1 VRAEREGKATPGRR
15 PKVTLARGAKA
26 EPAGSAPTLAAI
38 RAEILKLG
46 DPVRGTHSQRF
57 FKTGP
62 GQYGEGDKFL
72 GLTVP
77 EMRGIVR
84 KYRDLDDTAVH
95 EMLLSPWHEERL
107 VALLLMVDGYDRGDD
122 ARRAH
127 IHHAYLANTAQI
139 NNWDLVDASAGD
151 IVGQHLEAGDVT
163 LLERLARSK
172 KLWERR
178 IAIVSTFYFIKH
190 NEFRPT
196 LKIAT
201 LLLGDSQDL
210 IHKATGWMLREVGKR
225 DRTALD
231 RFLKKH
237 YKRMPRTM
245 LRYAIERHPERVRKQ
260 YLAGTI

>member
-1 VRAEREGKATPGRR
+1 VKVARESKAKPPR
-15 PKVTLARGAKA
+15 VAL
-26 EPAGSAPTLAAI
+26 SLAAI
-38 RAEILKLG
+38 RAELRRLG
-46 DPVRGTHSQRF
+46 NPVRGVHSQRF

-62 GQYGEGDKFL
+62 GEYGEGDKFL

-84 KYRDLDDTAVH
+84 RYRELDDAAVL
-95 EMLLSPWHEERL
+95 ELLSSSWHEERL
-107 VALLLMVDGYDRGDD
+107 VALLLMVEAYDRGDD
-122 ARRAH
+122 PRRAK
-127 IHHAYLANTAQI
+127 IHRAYLANTARI
-139 NNWDLVDASAGD
+139 NNWDLVDASAGN
-151 IVGQHLEAGDVT
+151 IVGKHLEASDIA

-172 KLWERR
+172 SLWERR
-178 IAIVSTFYFIKH
+178 IAIVSTFHFIKH

-196 LKIAT
+196 LEIAT
-201 LLLGDSQDL
+201 LLLGDSEDL

-237 YKRMPRTM
+237 YQRMPRTM

>member
-1 VRAEREGKATPGRR
+1 VKVARKSKAKLNRAE
-15 PKVTLARGAKA
+15 
-26 EPAGSAPTLAAI
+26 PTLAAI
-38 RAEILKLG
+38 RAELHKLG
-46 DPVRGTHSQRF
+46 NPVRGVHSQRF

-84 KYRDLDDTAVH
+84 RYRELDDAAVL
-95 EMLLSPWHEERL
+95 ELLSSPWHEERL
-107 VALLLMVDGYDRGDD
+107 VALLLMVEAYDRGDD
-122 ARRAH
+122 PRRAH
-127 IHHAYLANTAQI
+127 IHRAYLANTARI
-139 NNWDLVDASAGD
+139 NNWDLVDASAGN
-151 IVGQHLEAGDVT
+151 IVGQHLEARDIA

-172 KLWERR
+172 SLWERR
-178 IAIVSTFYFIKH
+178 IAIVSTFHFIKR

-201 LLLGDSQDL
+201 MLLGDSEDL

-225 DRTALD
+225 DRTGLD

>member
-1 VRAEREGKATPGRR
+1 MKRASEGKAKP
-15 PKVTLARGAKA
+15 ARA
-26 EPAGSAPTLAAI
+26 APTLAAI
-38 RAEILKLG
+38 RAELHKLG
-46 DPVRGTHSQRF
+46 NAARGVHSQRF

-84 KYRDLDDTAVH
+84 KYRELDDAAVLK
-95 EMLLSPWHEERL
+95 LLSSSWHEERL
-107 VALLLMVDGYDRGDD
+107 VALLLMVEAYERGDD
-122 ARRAH
+122 PRRAH
-127 IHHAYLANTAQI
+127 IHRAYLANTARI
-139 NNWDLVDASAGD
+139 NNWDLVDATAGD
-151 IVGQHLEAGDVT
+151 IVGQHLEAGDIT
-163 LLERLARSK
+163 LLERLARSES
-172 KLWERR
+172 LWERR

-190 NEFRPT
+190 DELRPT
-196 LKIAT
+196 LKIAA

-225 DRTALD
+225 DRTVLD

-245 LRYAIERHPERVRKQ
+245 LRYAIERHPEGVRKQ

>member
-1 VRAEREGKATPGRR
+1 VKPARE
-15 PKVTLARGAKA
+15 AKA
-26 EPAGSAPTLAAI
+26 KPARDTPTLAAI
-38 RAEILKLG
+38 RAELHELG
-46 DPVRGTHSQRF
+46 DPARGTHSQRF

-77 EMRGIVR
+77 EMRAIVR
-84 KYRDLDDTAVH
+84 KYRELDDGAVL
-95 EMLLSPWHEERL
+95 ELLSSSWHEERL
-107 VALLLMVDGYDRGDD
+107 VALLLMVEAYDRGDD
-122 ARRAH
+122 PRRAH
-127 IHHAYLANTAQI
+127 IHRAYLANTARI

-151 IVGQHLEAGDVT
+151 IVGQHLEAGDIT
-163 LLERLARSK
+163 LLERLARSES
-172 KLWERR
+172 LWERR
-178 IAIVSTFYFIKH
+178 IAIVSTFHFIKH
-190 NEFRPT
+190 DEFRPT
-196 LKIAT
+196 LKIAA
-201 LLLGDSQDL
+201 LLLDDSEEL

-225 DRTALD
+225 DRAVLD

>member
-1 VRAEREGKATPGRR
+1 VKPARE
-15 PKVTLARGAKA
+15 AKA
-26 EPAGSAPTLAAI
+26 KPARAVPTRAAPTLAAI
-38 RAEILKLG
+38 RAELHELG
-46 DPVRGTHSQRF
+46 NPVRGAHSQRF

-84 KYRDLDDTAVH
+84 RYRELDDAAVQ

-107 VALLLMVDGYDRGDD
+107 VALLLMVEAYDRGDD
-122 ARRAH
+122 PRRAH
-127 IHHAYLANTAQI
+127 VHRTYLANTARI

-151 IVGQHLEAGDVT
+151 IVGQHLEAGDIA
-163 LLERLARSK
+163 LLERLARSES
-172 KLWERR
+172 LWERR
-178 IAIVSTFYFIKH
+178 IAIVSTFHFIKR

-201 LLLGDSQDL
+201 LLLDDSQDL
-210 IHKATGWMLREVGKR
+210 IYKATGWMLREVGKR

>member
-1 VRAEREGKATPGRR
+1 VKAARESKAKPARAE
-15 PKVTLARGAKA
+15 
-26 EPAGSAPTLAAI
+26 PTLAAI
-38 RAEILKLG
+38 RAELHKLG
-46 DPVRGTHSQRF
+46 NPARGVHSQRF

-62 GQYGEGDKFL
+62 GEYGEGDKFL

-84 KYRDLDDTAVH
+84 RYRELDDAALL
-95 EMLLSPWHEERL
+95 EMLSSSWHEERL
-107 VALLLMVDGYDRGDD
+107 VALLLMVDAYERGDD
-122 ARRAH
+122 PRRAH
-127 IHHAYLANTAQI
+127 IHRAYLANTARI
-139 NNWDLVDASAGD
+139 NNWDLVDASAGN
-151 IVGQHLEAGDVT
+151 IVGQHLEAEDIA
-163 LLERLARSK
+163 LLERLARSES
-172 KLWERR
+172 LWERR
-178 IAIVSTFYFIKH
+178 IAIVSTFHFIKR

-201 LLLGDSQDL
+201 MLLGDSEDL

-225 DRTALD
+225 DRIVLD

-245 LRYAIERHPERVRKQ
+245 LRYAIERHPERVRKH

>member
-1 VRAEREGKATPGRR
+1 VNAARVGKPAPARAGKTTAAHEAKAKPVRA
-15 PKVTLARGAKA
+15 
-26 EPAGSAPTLAAI
+26 APTLAAI
-38 RAEILKLG
+38 RAELHGLG
-46 DPVRGTHSQRF
+46 NPVRGAHSQRF

-77 EMRGIVR
+77 EMRAIVR
-84 KYRDLDDTAVH
+84 RYRELDDAAVR
-95 EMLLSPWHEERL
+95 EMLQSPWHEERL
-107 VALLLMVDGYDRGDD
+107 VALLLMVEAYERGDD
-122 ARRAH
+122 PRRGH
-127 IHHAYLANTAQI
+127 IHRTYLANTARI
-139 NNWDLVDASAGD
+139 NNWDLVDATAGT
-151 IVGQHLEAGDVT
+151 IVGQHLEAGDIT
-163 LLERLARSK
+163 LLERLARLES
-172 KLWERR
+172 LWDRR
-178 IAIVSTFYFIKH
+178 IAIVSTFHFIKRG
-190 NEFRPT
+190 EFRPT

-201 LLLGDSQDL
+201 LLLGDSEDL

-225 DRTALD
+225 DRTVLD

>member
-1 VRAEREGKATPGRR
+1 VKA
-15 PKVTLARGAKA
+15 ARKAKA
-26 EPAGSAPTLAAI
+26 KSAGIAPTLAAI
-38 RAEILKLG
+38 RAELHKLG
-46 DPVRGTHSQRF
+46 NPVRGVHSQRF

-77 EMRGIVR
+77 EMRAIVR
-84 KYRDLDDTAVH
+84 KYRELDDAAVLK
-95 EMLLSPWHEERL
+95 LLSSSWHEERL
-107 VALLLMVDGYDRGDD
+107 VALLLMVEAYDRGDD
-122 ARRAH
+122 GRRAH
-127 IHHAYLANTAQI
+127 IHRAYLANTAQI

-151 IVGQHLEAGDVT
+151 IVGQHLEVRDIT
-163 LLERLARSK
+163 LLERLARSES
-172 KLWERR
+172 LWERR
-178 IAIVSTFYFIKH
+178 IAIVSTFYFIKR

-196 LKIAT
+196 LKIAA

-225 DRTALD
+225 DRTTLD

>member
-1 VRAEREGKATPGRR
+1 VKAAREGKT
-15 PKVTLARGAKA
+15 KLAGA
-26 EPAGSAPTLAAI
+26 APTLAAI
-38 RAEILKLG
+38 RAELHELG
-46 DPVRGTHSQRF
+46 NPARGAHSQRF

-84 KYRDLDDTAVH
+84 KYRELDDAAVH

-107 VALLLMVDGYDRGDD
+107 VALLIMVEAYDRGDD
-122 ARRAH
+122 PRRAN
-127 IHHAYLANTAQI
+127 IHRAYLANTSRI

-151 IVGQHLEAGDVT
+151 IVGQHLEAGDIT
-163 LLERLARSK
+163 LLERLARSES
-172 KLWERR
+172 LWERR
-178 IAIVSTFYFIKH
+178 IAIVSTFHFIKR

-225 DRTALD
+225 DRKALD
-231 RFLKKH
+231 RFLKKQ

-260 YLAGTI
+260 YLGGTI

>member
-1 VRAEREGKATPGRR
+1 VKAAREAKAKPARAE
-15 PKVTLARGAKA
+15 
-26 EPAGSAPTLAAI
+26 PTLAAI
-38 RAEILKLG
+38 RAELHKLG
-46 DPVRGTHSQRF
+46 NPVRGVHSQRF

-77 EMRGIVR
+77 EMRAIVR
-84 KYRDLDDTAVH
+84 KYRELDDAAVL
-95 EMLLSPWHEERL
+95 ELLSSSWHEERL
-107 VALLLMVDGYDRGDD
+107 VALLLMVEAYDRGDD
-122 ARRAH
+122 PRRAN
-127 IHHAYLANTAQI
+127 IHRAYLANTARI
-139 NNWDLVDASAGD
+139 NNWDLVDASAGN
-151 IVGQHLEAGDVT
+151 IVGKHLEASDIA
-163 LLERLARSK
+163 LLVRLARSK
-172 KLWERR
+172 SLWERR
-178 IAIVSTFYFIKH
+178 IAIVSTFHFIKR

-196 LKIAT
+196 LEIAT
-201 LLLGDSQDL
+201 LLLGDSEDL

-245 LRYAIERHPERVRKQ
+245 LRYAIERHPERTRKQ

>member
-1 VRAEREGKATPGRR
+1 VRT
-15 PKVTLARGAKA
+15 ARKAKA
-26 EPAGSAPTLAAI
+26 KPAHITPTLAAI
-38 RAEILKLG
+38 RAELHKLG
-46 DPVRGTHSQRF
+46 NPVRGVHSQRF

-77 EMRGIVR
+77 EMRVIVR
-84 KYRDLDDTAVH
+84 KYRELDDAAVLD
-95 EMLLSPWHEERL
+95 LLSSSWHEERL
-107 VALLLMVDGYDRGDD
+107 VALLLMVDGYARGDD
-122 ARRAH
+122 PRRAR
-127 IHHAYLANTAQI
+127 IHRSYLANTARI
-139 NNWDLVDASAGD
+139 NNWDLVDASAGE
-151 IVGQHLEAGDVT
+151 IVGGHLKVGDIT

-172 KLWERR
+172 SLWERR
-178 IAIVSTFYFIKH
+178 IAIVSTFFFIKRDEH
-190 NEFRPT
+190 RPT

-201 LLLGDSQDL
+201 LLLGDSEDL

-237 YKRMPRTM
+237 YRRMPRTM

>member
-1 VRAEREGKATPGRR
+1 MKTAREAKAKPAREAKAKPVRA
-15 PKVTLARGAKA
+15 V
-26 EPAGSAPTLAAI
+26 PTLAAI
-38 RAEILKLG
+38 RAELQTLG

-84 KYRDLDDTAVH
+84 KYRELHDAAVLK
-95 EMLLSPWHEERL
+95 LLSSSWHEERL
-107 VALLLMVDGYDRGDD
+107 VALLLMVEAYDRGDD
-122 ARRAH
+122 LRRAH
-127 IHHAYLANTAQI
+127 IHRAYLANTTHI
-139 NNWDLVDASAGD
+139 NNWDLVDATAGD
-151 IVGQHLEAGDVT
+151 IVGQHLEAGDIT
-163 LLERLARSK
+163 LLERLARSES
-172 KLWERR
+172 LWERR
-178 IAIVSTFYFIKH
+178 IAIVSTFHFIKR
-190 NEFRPT
+190 NELRPT

-201 LLLGDSQDL
+201 LLLRDSQDL

-225 DRTALD
+225 DRTVLD

-237 YKRMPRTM
+237 YKGMPRTM
-245 LRYAIERHPERVRKQ
+245 LRYAIERHPQRVRRQ

>member
-1 VRAEREGKATPGRR
+1 M
-15 PKVTLARGAKA
+15 RG
-26 EPAGSAPTLAAI
+26 
-38 RAEILKLG
+38 
-46 DPVRGTHSQRF
+46 VHSQRF

-77 EMRGIVR
+77 EMRSLVR
-84 KYRDLDDTAVH
+84 KYRELDDASAL
-95 EMLLSPWHEERL
+95 ELLDSSWHEERL
-107 VALLLMVDGYDRGDD
+107 VALILLVEGYGRGDVS
-122 ARRAH
+122 RRAR
-127 IHHAYLANTAQI
+127 IHRAYLANTRHI

-151 IVGQHLEAGDVT
+151 IVGGHLGAGNIA
-163 LLERLARSK
+163 LLERLARSDN
-172 KLWERR
+172 LWERR
-178 IAIVSTFYFIKH
+178 IAIVSTFHFIKR

-196 LKIAT
+196 LKIAA
-201 LLLGDSQDL
+201 LLLRDPQDL

-237 YKRMPRTM
+237 YRRMPRTM
-245 LRYAIERHPERVRKQ
+245 LRYAIERHPERIRKQ

>member
-1 VRAEREGKATPGRR
+1 VKAAREAKAKPARAE
-15 PKVTLARGAKA
+15 
-26 EPAGSAPTLAAI
+26 PTLAAI
-38 RAEILKLG
+38 RAELHKLG
-46 DPVRGTHSQRF
+46 NPVRGVHSQRF

-77 EMRGIVR
+77 EMRAIVR
-84 KYRDLDDTAVH
+84 KYRELDDAAVL
-95 EMLLSPWHEERL
+95 ELLSSPWHEERL
-107 VALLLMVDGYDRGDD
+107 VALLLMVEAYDRGDD
-122 ARRAH
+122 PRRAH
-127 IHHAYLANTAQI
+127 IHGAYLANTARI
-139 NNWDLVDASAGD
+139 NNWDLVDASAGN
-151 IVGQHLEAGDVT
+151 IVGQHLDARDIA
-163 LLERLARSK
+163 LLERLARSES
-172 KLWERR
+172 LGERR
-178 IAIVSTFYFIKH
+178 IAIVSTFHFIKH

-196 LKIAT
+196 LEIAT
-201 LLLGDSQDL
+201 LLLGDSEDL

-245 LRYAIERHPERVRKQ
+245 LRYAIERHPERTRKQ